1 MFSKEITTTAEDYRT
16 LVKFT
21 EYSLKKSNNILFI
34 AMAVLAVASLVIG
47 LTGIIPL
54 YISAAVCLLCVAV
67 ILADVLIISKKAKD
81 GIKYGKVVL
90 NAKRTFSYDAASVR
104 VFGGRTATDINAQ
117 WATIFK
123 IYEIEKCFI
132 IYFRYN
138 LAFCLPKNQL
148 TPQETLNV
156 RNYFIKKMDGRFI
169 KKCK

>member
-47 LTGIIPL
+47 LAGLIPL
-54 YISAAVCLLCVAV
+54 YISAAVSVICVAV
-67 ILADVLIISKKAKD
+67 ILTDIILISKKAKD

-90 NAKRTFSYDAASVR
+90 NAKRTFSYDVASVR

-117 WATIFK
+117 WDTIFK

-132 IYFRYN
+132 IYFRHD

-148 TPQETLNV
+148 TPQEILNV

>member
-16 LVKFT
+16 LVSFT
-21 EYSLKKSNNILFI
+21 EYTLKKSNNILCI
-34 AMAVLAVASLVIG
+34 SMAALAVISLIIG
-47 LTGIIPL
+47 LAGIIPL
-54 YISAAVCLLCVAV
+54 YISGAVSVLCAAVIIVNILLV
-67 ILADVLIISKKAKD
+67 SKKAKD

-90 NAKRTFSYDAASVR
+90 NAKRTFSYDTTSVR

-117 WATIFK
+117 WNTIFK

-132 IYFRYN
+132 IYFRYD

-148 TPQETLNV
+148 TPQEILNA
-156 RNYFIKKMDGRFI
+156 RNYFTKKMDGRFI

>member
-47 LTGIIPL
+47 LAEIIPL
-54 YISAAVCLLCVAV
+54 YISAAVCLICVAV
-67 ILADVLIISKKAKD
+67 ILTDILLISKKAKD

-90 NAKRTFSYDAASVR
+90 NASYDTASVR

-117 WATIFK
+117 WNTIFK
-123 IYEIEKCFI
+123 IYEIENCFI
-132 IYFRYN
+132 IYFRYD

-148 TPQETLNV
+148 TPQDIMNV
-156 RNYFIKKMDGRFI
+156 RNYFTKKMDGRFI

>member
-1 MFSKEITTTAEDYRT
+1 MFSKEITTTADDYRT

-47 LTGIIPL
+47 LAGMLPL
-54 YISAAVCLLCVAV
+54 YVTAALFIICVSV
-67 ILADVLIISKKAKD
+67 ILSDILLISKKAKD
-81 GIKYGKVVL
+81 GIKYGKVAL
-90 NAKRTFSYDAASVR
+90 NAKRTFSYDAASVK

-117 WATIFK
+117 WNTIFK
-123 IYEIEKCFI
+123 IYEIENCFI
-132 IYFRYN
+132 IYFRYD
-138 LAFCLPKNQL
+138 LAFCLPINQL